1 MVYEHKMGN
10 NWQFCYFGFMEIK
23 KKQCKALSTKWNR
36 QMVDTNFQLSFHGAF
51 PTWVPF
57 DTSDILFKKMKDFI
71 KVHQNQQ
78 TLFHYW

>member
-1 MVYEHKMGN
+1 
-10 NWQFCYFGFMEIK
+10 MEIK

-57 DTSDILFKKMKDFI
+57 DTSDILFKKMKYFI

-78 TLFHYW
+78 TLGLFHYW